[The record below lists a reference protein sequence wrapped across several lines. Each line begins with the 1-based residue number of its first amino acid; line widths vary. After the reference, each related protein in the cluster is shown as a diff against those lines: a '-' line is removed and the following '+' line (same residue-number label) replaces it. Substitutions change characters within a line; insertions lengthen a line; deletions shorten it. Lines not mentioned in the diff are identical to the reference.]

1 MAALEQWC
9 LYSKMLQ
16 QLAYTLASMKP
27 TPWEKVNK
35 IMKLCPVESNHG
47 TLRLDSRS
55 QDVIIALGIYLLES
69 GLQYKEKIL
78 PYLLNVL
85 RDLPKVQWIDGPKGT
100 QKHRQIK
107 YESGVKKSELPMGE
121 CFSFCLNTILSDV
134 AYRDSELR
142 EQILSAQLDTM
153 VVLTTLCQGTHD
165 IPKETLC
172 TSIVPALIGM
182 ARAIGRSSDDEVPLI
197 KLLFPLPSSCVVE
210 EVLSDDKSP
219 PKKPFTKFR
228 SIFPRTLSSHVIT
241 PESPTSPT
249 PGINDGPIDFRR
261 ERSPSP
267 MAPTQ
272 HKGGLTDDLLDPTI
286 RYFNKVGSSFTRTK
300 PWGFEIIPE
309 EDHLKFS
316 SSQLQTLVSVAKRL
330 LSKDILKNLDN
341 MASEVYTYGHL
352 LRFPY
357 RSFSETVTLVVVTL
371 LRDVLEQ
378 EKDLPASF
386 MKEVQDFVKSL
397 YLSGQTELQSKYQR
411 SASDIRQLHF
421 DPYELMVCS
430 NAACVDLLFW
440 AVRDDSEAE
449 NLCLR
454 LTEKINS
461 ITDKKLLLMHMPLQM
476 VSLEALGK
484 LATKF
489 PCLASTMLASLREY
503 LVIPSPVLS
512 KLNKYATQEA
522 NIKITVTDEN
532 RILNKRTSN
541 HPKNKLMATLE
552 NLRDTAVTNVCR
564 CLKAG
569 LQVDQDIVQAFLA
582 SVSNRLYRTETSDRE
597 SALISTNTILT
608 LGHVAVAL
616 KDTPKT
622 VESVL
627 QIFQQR
633 FCSPQSHLDE
643 LIIDQLGCMIMAG
656 CSSISGEVMKM
667 FSQISIESSSAYG
680 RYDNEDKVNAYRHVS
695 LSVINAFANISA
707 NIQTENEQI
716 ELLIRLLELFVQMGL
731 EGKRA
736 SERAQGAMKASSS
749 AGNLG
754 LLIPVIAVLVR
765 RLPPIRDP
773 KQRLNKLFRDFW
785 LYCVIMGFAVE
796 DSGIWPHD
804 WFEGVCEIAVKSPL
818 LLSREHLRSELR
830 YNTALKNDGVA
841 PAEVNELRLSICNL
855 LNQSTE
861 VTAIINRLN
870 FAQCAYLLSVFRLET
885 LRVTYSTDPLSF
897 QGLFHYLED
906 NTIIKDKANMWQC
919 LAAVS
924 DKVFSKF
931 LEVMAEKPKT
941 DERER
946 ELERH
951 AQFLL
956 VKFNHVHKN
965 IRCVADKYLSGLVD
979 RFPYLLWSGV
989 LLQTMLDI
997 LQVLSKS
1004 LEVDPHAK
1012 APDLAIPNTP
1022 YILRVRDNMVDR
1034 ENTVKDFAAR
1044 STGIIQEAMKWAP
1057 NATRSHLIEYLLKME
1072 HSSQG
1077 LFYHSG
1083 LALATESVL
1092 NYAGYNKTAAPLGTA
1107 TLDRRPNC
1115 VTTDSSNFMAALS
1128 LRSRFSGEV
1137 SGMRYVCNNDEEL
1150 IKKLCDGLEKD
1161 CDNKKS
1167 EEIKAGMFRVC
1178 ALLISIKELKR
1189 QLLHTLCWV
1198 PVKDFTERTMEVA
1211 VTCWEWLLAAR
1222 PDFSI
1227 EFLCEMAMAWQMTV
1241 DKKLG
1246 IFAEDKPRPDPLAK
1260 TEDQILD
1267 PNPPHVAG
1275 HQIWTKFLAERVEIA
1290 RYCSVDQ
1297 VGILLSLLHKS
1308 LSISVGKQPGLISRH
1323 PAALGPRVRLLTMG
1337 LSLLQGVLLPNNLS
1351 RSVLRERVYAA
1362 TLDYFCGP
1370 VICPTQRGSELRED
1384 IISLIKFWKLM
1395 HADKKYL
1402 KSNVLPFC
1410 AASAADPSNLNPTQL
1425 SVSGTFSSDLKSSQS
1440 SSGWMNT
1447 INSGV
1452 SVHSKRSTTLSVSP
1466 TSFQSGY
1473 DFSDGS
1479 MTRGPDNEFFGSA
1492 GTLGSGT
1499 RKFNTAGDHFVKD
1512 YMRKRNLI
1520 LSLMANAIDA
1530 FITWHNPLELME
1542 QRIPGEETITTWR
1555 NQIMTEKHYRETA
1568 RLAWD
1573 ISPILG
1579 VYLPNRFKNSEALV
1593 KEVTRLV
1600 RLNPMVVNQ
1609 IPEVINYLVTVHSVE
1624 ADAPELVHVL
1634 TWAAVSPGVALSY
1647 FSRQF
1652 PPHPLTAQFAVR
1664 SLRSYPPDALIF
1676 YIPQLVQALRYD
1688 KMGYVVEFI
1697 LWASKYSSLLA
1708 HQLLWNMQTNVYQD
1722 EDATIKDDQIG
1733 DLLESLMKDITKN
1746 LSGAALKFYQREFK
1760 FFGKITNI
1768 SGEIRPY
1775 PKGPDRKE
1783 ACLKALS
1790 KVQLPKG
1797 VYLPSNPEAV
1807 VVGIDYHSGTPMQ
1820 SAAKAPFLARFS
1832 VKKCGVKELE
1842 NLGLEESY
1850 GSENDGTPQ
1859 HWQACIFKVGDDVR
1873 QDMLALQVI
1882 TMFKNIFELAGL
1894 ELYLK
1899 PYRVVATN
1907 PGCGVIECVPNAK
1920 SRDQIGRQTDID
1932 MYQYFIN
1939 KYGDEDTTD
1948 FQTARRNFIVSM
1960 AAYSVISYIL
1970 QIKDRHN
1977 GNIML
1982 DGDGHIV
1989 HIDFGFMFESSP
2001 GGNLGWE
2008 PDIKLT
2014 DEMVMIMGG
2023 KMEAPPFQWFL
2034 ELCVQG
2040 FLAIRP
2046 YQEAVVSLVSL
2057 MLDTGLPC
2065 FRGQTI
2071 KLLRS
2076 RFAPQANERD
2086 AANFILKIIR
2096 DCYLNWRGKTY
2107 DMLQYY
2113 QNKIPY

>member
-1 MAALEQWC
+1 MAALEQWW

-16 QLAYTLASMKP
+16 QLAHTLAGMKP
-27 TPWEKVNK
+27 TPWEKVHK
-35 IMKLCPVESNHG
+35 IMKLCPSESSHG
-47 TLRLDSRS
+47 TLKLDIRS
-55 QDVIIALGIYLLES
+55 QDAVLALGIYLLES
-69 GLQYKEKIL
+69 GLQYKDKIL
-78 PYLLNVL
+78 PYLLSVL
-85 RDLPKVQWIDGPKGT
+85 RDLPKAQWIDGPKGT
-100 QKHRQIK
+100 QKHR
-107 YESGVKKSELPMGE
+107 LPMGE

-134 AYRDSELR
+134 AHTDGDVRD
-142 EQILSAQLDTM
+142 QILSAQLDTM

-172 TSIVPALIGM
+172 TSIVPTLIGM
-182 ARAIGRSSDDEVPLI
+182 ARAIGRSSDDRTPLI
-197 KLLFPLPSSCVVE
+197 NLLFPLPSQCFATVE
-210 EVLSDDKSP
+210 SPEDTNSP
-219 PKKPFTKFR
+219 PKRPFTKFR

-249 PGINDGPIDFRR
+249 PGTTENPADFRR

-272 HKGGLTDDLLDPTI
+272 QKIGSADDMLDPTV

-341 MASEVYTYGHL
+341 MAYEVYTTGNL
-352 LRFPY
+352 QRFPY
-357 RSFSETVTLVVVTL
+357 KSFSETVTLVVVTL

-378 EKDLPASF
+378 EKDLPSSF

-397 YLSGQTELQSKYQR
+397 YLSGQTELQSKQQR
-411 SASDIRQLHF
+411 SPAEVRHMQF

-440 AVRDDSEAE
+440 AVRDESEAE

-461 ITDKKLLLMHMPLQM
+461 LTDKKLLLLHTPLQM

-489 PCLASTMLASLREY
+489 PILASTMLASLREY
-503 LVIPSPVLS
+503 LVTPSPVLS
-512 KLNKYATQEA
+512 KLSKYATQDG
-522 NIKITVTDEN
+522 NIKITITDES
-532 RILNKRTSN
+532 RVQKRQGN
-541 HPKNKLMATLE
+541 QRDPKNKLLATLE

-569 LQVDQDIVQAFLA
+569 LLVDPDIVQAFLA

-633 FCSPQSHLDE
+633 FCSPPSHLDE

-656 CSSISGEVMKM
+656 CSSIYGEVMKM
-667 FSQISIESSSAYG
+667 FSQISIESSSPYG
-680 RYDNEDKVNAYRHVS
+680 RYNTEDKVNNYRHVS

-707 NIQTENEQI
+707 NIQGENEQL
-716 ELLIRLLELFVQMGL
+716 ELLVRLLELFVQMGL

-736 SERAQGAMKASSS
+736 SERAQGAMKASNS

-773 KQRLNKLFRDFW
+773 RQRLNKLFRDFW
-785 LYCVIMGFAVE
+785 LYCVVMGFAVE
-796 DSGIWPHD
+796 DSGIWPSD

-841 PAEVNELRLSICNL
+841 QADLNELRSSICSL
-855 LNQSTE
+855 LNQN
-861 VTAIINRLN
+861 ADIIPVVNRLN
-870 FAQCAYLLSVFRLET
+870 FAQCTYLLSVFRLET
-885 LRVTYSTDPLSF
+885 LRVTFSTDPTSF

-906 NTIIKDKANMWQC
+906 NTIIKDKANMWLC
-919 LAAVS
+919 LSVVS
-924 DKVFSKF
+924 HKVFEKF
-931 LEVMAEKPKT
+931 LDVMAEKPKT

-951 AQFLL
+951 AQYLL
-956 VKFNHVHKN
+956 VKFNHVHKS
-965 IRCVADKYLSGLVD
+965 IRCVADKYLSELVD

-1012 APDLAIPNTP
+1012 APDFQIPNTP
-1022 YILRVRDNMVDR
+1022 YVLRVRDTMVDR

-1057 NATRSHLIEYLLKME
+1057 NATRSHIIEYLLKME

-1092 NYAGYNKTAAPLGTA
+1092 NYAGYNKTAAPLGIA

-1128 LRSRFSGEV
+1128 LRSRFSGQV
-1137 SGMRYVCNNDEEL
+1137 AGMREVCDSDEEL
-1150 IKKLCDGLEKD
+1150 IKKLCDTLDKD
-1161 CDNKKS
+1161 CDKQNTERIKS
-1167 EEIKAGMFRVC
+1167 GMFKVC
-1178 ALLISIKELKR
+1178 ALLITMKDLKR
-1189 QLLHTLCWV
+1189 QLLHALCWI
-1198 PVKDFTERTMEVA
+1198 PVRDFTERTMEVA
-1211 VTCWEWLLAAR
+1211 VACWEWLLAAR
-1222 PDFSI
+1222 ADFSI

-1260 TEDQILD
+1260 TEDQSLD
-1267 PNPPHVAG
+1267 PNPPMVAG

-1290 RYCSVDQ
+1290 RYSSVDQ
-1297 VGILLSLLHKS
+1297 VNILLSLLHKS
-1308 LSISVGKQPGLISRH
+1308 LSISVGKQPGLMSRH

-1337 LSLLQGVLLPNNLS
+1337 LSLLQGDLLPNNLS

-1384 IISLIKFWKLM
+1384 IITLIKFWKLM

-1402 KSNVLPFC
+1402 RSSVLPFC
-1410 AASAADPSNLNPTQL
+1410 ATDSVSLNPSQL
-1425 SVSGTFSSDLKSSQS
+1425 PGAGFSSDLRTSQS

-1452 SVHSKRSTTLSVSP
+1452 SVHSKRSTNIISSNVMPSSLSVSP
-1466 TSFQSGY
+1466 TSFQSGF
-1473 DFSDGS
+1473 DFSEGS
-1479 MTRGPDNEFFGSA
+1479 MSRFPENDFFGSA

-1499 RKFNTAGDHFVKD
+1499 RKVNASGDRVVKD

-1520 LSLMANAIDA
+1520 LSLMANTIDA
-1530 FITWHNPLELME
+1530 FIMWHNPLELVE
-1542 QRIPGEETITTWR
+1542 QKIPGEDLITQWR
-1555 NQIMTEKHYRETA
+1555 NQIVTEKHYRETA

-1579 VYLPNRFKNSEALV
+1579 VYLPNRFRNSEALV

-1600 RLNPMVVNQ
+1600 RLNPMAVNQ

-1634 TWAAVSPGVALSY
+1634 TWANVSPVVALSY
-1647 FSRQF
+1647 FSRQY

-1697 LWASKYSSLLA
+1697 LWAAKYSSLLA

-1722 EDATIKDDQIG
+1722 EDSTIKDDQIG
-1733 DLLESLMKDITKN
+1733 NLLESLMKDITKS
-1746 LSGAALKFYQREFK
+1746 LSGAALRFYQREFD

-1775 PKGPDRKE
+1775 PKGPERKQ
-1783 ACLKALS
+1783 ACLEALA
-1790 KVQLPKG
+1790 KIRLPKG
-1797 VYLPSNPEAV
+1797 VYLPSNPEAIV
-1807 VVGIDYHSGTPMQ
+1807 MEIDYNSGTPMQ
-1820 SAAKAPFLARFS
+1820 SAAKAPFLAKFAVRKF
-1832 VKKCGVKELE
+1832 GVKELE
-1842 NLGLEESY
+1842 TLGLEESC
-1850 GSENDGTPQ
+1850 GLESEQNPNY
-1859 HWQACIFKVGDDVR
+1859 WQACIFKVGDDVR

-1882 TMFKNIFELAGL
+1882 SMFKNIFELAGL

-1932 MYQYFIN
+1932 MYQYFIS
-1939 KYGDEDTTD
+1939 KYGDEDTSE
-1948 FQTARRNFIVSM
+1948 FQMARRNFIVSM

-1982 DGDGHIV
+1982 DSEGHIV

-2023 KMEAPPFQWFL
+2023 KMEAPPFQWFM

-2076 RFAPQANERD
+2076 RFAPQANERE
-2086 AANFILKIIR
+2086 AANFILKVVR